1 MLANLANC
9 WLCIHNTIGYI
20 MHSTCL
26 NAPFACRDYNKS
38 RQYCNQALK
47 SFQEQ
52 KVGHVAWDRC
62 FHGFD
67 CLVKLCTAMMMAGAC
82 CPTQLA
88 VQPKFALD
96 DETAQQRR
104 KRHEMQTH
112 LESWSQLKPSYIVS
126 RYTIYR
132 L

>member
-9 WLCIHNTIGYI
+9 WLCIIGYI

-38 RQYCNQALK
+38 KQYCNRALK

-52 KVGHVAWDRC
+52 KVGYVAQDRC

-67 CLVKLCTAMMMAGAC
+67 CLVDSNDDGWCLLPDTASSAAKV
-82 CPTQLA
+82 CPGRRDRSA
-88 VQPKFALD
+88 KKK
-96 DETAQQRR
+96 ET
-104 KRHEMQTH
+104 
-112 LESWSQLKPSYIVS
+112 
-126 RYTIYR
+126 
-132 L
+132 